1 MEINLFFSLAILV
14 ISIVVHEVSHGYAA
28 YFLGDPT
35 AKYAGR
41 LTLNPFPHVDLLGS
55 IIVPVILALLP
66 GSIIFG
72 WAKPVP
78 VNTYNLRHGKWGEAI
93 VAVAGPISNLVIAA
107 VSALF
112 IRLSVAGTLPL
123 AEASVSLLAGIALVN
138 IVLAVFNLMPIPPL
152 DGSKILYALL
162 PARFSG
168 VRNVLERHGFLFVI
182 LFIFIIWSPI
192 AEIVIPWLYNMLTG
206 LAF

>member
-1 MEINLFFSLAILV
+1 MEINFIFSLAILV
-14 ISIVVHEVSHGYAA
+14 ISIVIHEVSHGYAA

-41 LTLNPFPHVDLLGS
+41 LTLNPIPHIDLFGS
-55 IIVPVILALLP
+55 IIIPVVLSLLP
-66 GSIIFG
+66 GSIVFG

-93 VAVAGPISNLVIAA
+93 VAVAGPLSNLIIAGI
-107 VSALF
+107 SALF
-112 IRLSVAGTLPL
+112 IRLSMAGTLPL
-123 AEASVSLLAGIALVN
+123 AYESVMLLAAIALVN
-138 IVLAVFNLMPIPPL
+138 VVLAVFNLMPIPPL

-182 LFIFIIWSPI
+182 LFILVIWSPI
-192 AEIVIPWLYNMLTG
+192 AEIVIPWVYSSLTG

>member
-1 MEINLFFSLAILV
+1 MEINFIFSIAILV
-14 ISIVVHEVSHGYAA
+14 ISIVIHEVSHGYAA

-41 LTLNPFPHVDLLGS
+41 LTLNPIPHIDLFGS
-55 IIVPVILALLP
+55 IIVPFILSLLP
-66 GSIIFG
+66 GGLMFG

-93 VAVAGPISNLVIAA
+93 VAFAGPLSNLVIAG

-123 AEASVSLLAGIALVN
+123 ASASMSLLAVIVIVN

-152 DGSKILYALL
+152 DGSKILYAFL
-162 PARFSG
+162 PASSKIRES
-168 VRNVLERHGFLFVI
+168 LERHGFLFVI
-182 LFIFIIWSPI
+182 IFIFVIWRFIEP
-192 AEIVIPWLYNMLTG
+192 VIPWLFKILTG